1 MTTAQLPSRISLAA
15 CRRKPLAMVAVTALT
30 IGFAGCSRHA
40 DVTGSI
46 QPSPDYR
53 ERHPIVIADAPQT
66 LSVYPVRGA
75 GGLDLRQADDLRVF
89 AADFRLNGRG
99 IVTLAVPQNG
109 RAAAELLPS
118 VRQAL
123 VRSGVPARLI
133 SVAAYHPDGETGA
146 APLRLSFTKL
156 QAKVDSLCG
165 QWWTDFNGAATSATF
180 TNQSPPNFGCAYQ
193 TSIAAQVANPVD
205 LERPRQETDID
216 VPRRAKDVDTLRQ
229 HKDPSTQWKTNAGQ
243 VGSTGSGG

>member
-1 MTTAQLPSRISLAA
+1 
-15 CRRKPLAMVAVTALT
+15 VTA
-30 IGFAGCSRHA
+30 
-40 DVTGSI
+40 SI

-66 LSVYPVRGA
+66 LSLYPVRG
-75 GGLDLRQADDLRVF
+75 GGGIDTRQADDLRVF
-89 AADFRLNGRG
+89 VADYRVNGRG
-99 IVTLAVPQNG
+99 ALAIAVPQNG
-109 RAAAELLPS
+109 RAAAVLLPH
-118 VRQAL
+118 VRQL
-123 VRSGVPARLI
+123 LTQSGVPSRAI
-133 SVAAYHPDGETGA
+133 AIDAYHPDGDTGA

-165 QWWTDFNGAATSATF
+165 QWWTDFNGAGTSATF

-205 LERPRQETDID
+205 LVRPRQETDLD

-229 HKDPSTQWKTNAGQ
+229 HKDPSTNWKTNAGQ
-243 VGSTGSGG
+243 VGSTGNGG